1 MIEENE
7 DLLQRGFKINH
18 LISLLELHTKKDI
31 KNRDRWWVLRFRNL
45 VDTLE
50 NVSGRRFSYLQDEI
64 NNTEQRLLKL
74 V

>member
-31 KNRDRWWVLRFRNL
+31 QNRDRWWVLRFRNL

-50 NVSGRRFSYLQDEI
+50 YVSGRRIPHLQDEI

>member
-1 MIEENE
+1 MIGENE

-31 KNRDRWWVLRFRNL
+31 QNRDRWWVLRFRNL

-50 NVSGRRFSYLQDEI
+50 NVSGRRVSYLQEEI
-64 NNTEQRLLKL
+64 NNTEQRLKL
-74 V
+74 I